1 MKKNPI
7 MGPRVLAEMGL
18 YVGLYIVLTYL
29 FSFTAFTR
37 ITFNFVVLLVCGIRL
52 GPYPTMLV
60 GLVSDIVGGLIFQA
74 GVFHFGLTL
83 NAVLSGFL
91 YGALFYQQFSMS
103 KFGLYILLEEIGVH
117 LLLQSFWLKDIFGLS
132 FGATILTRLPGFLIM
147 MVIKIVFILALAK
160 STWYKRI
167 ANLQ

>member
-1 MKKNPI
+1 MNKSPI
-7 MGPRVLAEMGL
+7 EGPRLLAEMGL

-52 GPYPTMLV
+52 GIVPTTLV

-74 GVFHFGLTL
+74 GVFHLGLTL

-91 YGALFYQQFSMS
+91 YGLLFYQKFSYT
-103 KFGLYILLEEIGVH
+103 KLGLYILLEEVGVH
-117 LLLQSFWLKDIFGLS
+117 LFLQSYWLKDIFGLT
-132 FGATILTRLPGFLIM
+132 FGATIMTRLPGFLIM
-147 MVIKIVFILALAK
+147 MVIKLVFIVALAK
-160 STWYKRI
+160 SSWYRRI
-167 ANLQ
+167 ANVK